1 VVSAGGGTNRKFDP
15 KEKDRLR
22 DPRRIEREDP
32 NLIWEKL
39 GLENPLCIV
48 DVGCGLGFAAIP
60 FSKKMPGGKVYAC
73 DVSSE
78 MLEAMKLEAEAAD
91 ARNIVPVLCQEAKIP
106 IEPGIADVLLTQNL
120 HHELHSAVDTL
131 LECKR
136 ILRRGGKIAVIDW
149 KKEPMDFGPPQDI
162 RVTAKKI
169 GSDLREAG
177 FVRIESLDA
186 LRFHTFLVARKP

>member
-1 VVSAGGGTNRKFDP
+1 MGAEEGTNRKFDP

-39 GLENPLCIV
+39 EPDNPLCVV

-78 MLEAMKLEAEAAD
+78 MLEAMKLEAKAAD
-91 ARNIVPVLCQEAKIP
+91 ARNIIPVLSQEAKIP
-106 IEPGIADVLLTQNL
+106 VETGIADLLLTQNL
-120 HHELHSAVDTL
+120 HHELHSAVETL

-149 KKEPMDFGPPQDI
+149 KKEPMEFGPPQEI

-186 LRFHTFLVARKP
+186 LRFHTFIVARKP